1 MLDNRARDFLSQQKG
16 WRWDSARFPLKKI
29 YYFKNINKN
38 SGLRKKYN
46 KILPFIPYFTFTLN
60 FVFQKDKF
68 TFILN
73 PSFHFLH

>member
-38 SGLRKKYN
+38 SGLRKKSN
-46 KILPFIPYFTFTLN
+46 SINWTGMNRTNQWSYFLKKTNSMF
-60 FVFQKDKF
+60 
-68 TFILN
+68 
-73 PSFHFLH
+73 